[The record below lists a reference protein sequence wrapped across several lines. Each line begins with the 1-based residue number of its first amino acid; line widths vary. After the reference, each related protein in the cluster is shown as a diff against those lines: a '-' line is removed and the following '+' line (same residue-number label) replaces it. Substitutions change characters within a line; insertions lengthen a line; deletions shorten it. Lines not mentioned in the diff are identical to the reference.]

1 MENLKQ
7 MNLVEL
13 DTTELRQVQGG
24 VFTICLIGY
33 FIKYFKK

>member
-13 DTTELRQVQGG
+13 DTTELQQVQGG
-24 VFTICLIGY
+24 VWTFCLIGY
-33 FIKYFKK
+33 FIKYLVF